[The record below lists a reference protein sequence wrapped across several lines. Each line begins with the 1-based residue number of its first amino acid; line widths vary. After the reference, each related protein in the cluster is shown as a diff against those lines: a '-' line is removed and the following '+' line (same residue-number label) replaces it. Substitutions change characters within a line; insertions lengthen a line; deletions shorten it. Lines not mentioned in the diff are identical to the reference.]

1 MDRGEAPLS
10 PGERNRMLRAAALR
24 PINVTMLAI
33 GAGAFA
39 TTLAWWLVPLT
50 ILTYASLVFLAAR
63 DPIFQRKVLGR
74 GEVPKT
80 SPNAVEST
88 DLSPERRARWLPR
101 GETRQRVE
109 AALDVYRK
117 VVAAIETSDD
127 VTRTVLDDAVPRL
140 HAAADRLV
148 DVAQGRERAAEVARD
163 LGQDTDSAA
172 PTTARQE
179 NLREL
184 GNRISAADA
193 EISDTYQE
201 LLDLRAKVV
210 RISIDTENPARA
222 NDLNASLDGLN
233 ARLEALSELM
243 APQGRELISS
253 FSKSAGRPASPGGL
267 SAGQPVPAS
276 ATPAHQPYS
285 PGKTDA
291 GSLSTAESTTNT
303 SRSFT
308 KLKC

>member
-1 MDRGEAPLS
+1 VDRGEAPLS
-10 PGERNRMLRAAALR
+10 PGERNRMLRAAARR

-33 GAGAFA
+33 GAGAFV

-63 DPIFQRKVLGR
+63 DPVFQRKVLGR

-80 SPNAVEST
+80 TPNAVASI

-101 GETRQRVE
+101 GETRHRVE
-109 AALDVYRK
+109 AALAVYRK

-127 VTRTVLDDAVPRL
+127 VTRAVLDDAVPRL

-163 LGQDTDSAA
+163 LGQDTASAA

-210 RISIDTENPARA
+210 RISIDTGNPARA

-243 APQGRELISS
+243 APQE
-253 FSKSAGRPASPGGL
+253 
-267 SAGQPVPAS
+267 
-276 ATPAHQPYS
+276 
-285 PGKTDA
+285 
-291 GSLSTAESTTNT
+291 ES
-303 SRSFT
+303 
-308 KLKC
+308 

>member
-1 MDRGEAPLS
+1 
-10 PGERNRMLRAAALR
+10 MLRAAALR
-24 PINVTMLAI
+24 PLNVTMLVI
-33 GAGAFA
+33 GTVAFA
-39 TTLAWWLVPLT
+39 TTMAWWLLPLT
-50 ILTYASLVFLAAR
+50 ILTYTALVFLAAR

-80 SPNAVEST
+80 SPSAVEGT

-117 VVAAIETSDD
+117 VVAAIEASDD

-163 LGQDTDSAA
+163 LSQDTASVT
-172 PTTARQE
+172 PSTARQE

-184 GNRISAADA
+184 DNKISAADA

-210 RISIDTENPARA
+210 RISIDSENSARTK
-222 NDLNASLDGLN
+222 DLNASLDGLN

-243 APQGRELISS
+243 A
-253 FSKSAGRPASPGGL
+253 SPGE
-267 SAGQPVPAS
+267 PPRE
-276 ATPAHQPYS
+276 H
-285 PGKTDA
+285 D
-291 GSLSTAESTTNT
+291 
-303 SRSFT
+303 
-308 KLKC
+308 